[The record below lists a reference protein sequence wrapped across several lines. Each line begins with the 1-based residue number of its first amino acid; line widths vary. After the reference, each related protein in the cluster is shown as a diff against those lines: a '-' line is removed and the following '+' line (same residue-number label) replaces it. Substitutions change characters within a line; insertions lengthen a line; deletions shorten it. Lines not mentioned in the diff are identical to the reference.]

1 MRVLAF
7 DRPNFASVA
16 IASAIVVILSL
27 AVAIP
32 LSGARPYGE
41 QAILEQ
47 IDHEDS
53 ALCDKFGFAAKT
65 PKFAD
70 CMLDLAGLR
79 AESLGLTAILFVA
92 VTMDRSGRSAPDH
105 KGHKRRINWQGS

>member
-7 DRPNFASVA
+7 DGPNFASVA
-16 IASAIVVILSL
+16 IASAIVVVFVL
-27 AVAIP
+27 AIAIP

-41 QAILEQ
+41 QAIQEQ

-53 ALCDKFGFAAKT
+53 ALCDKFGFATRT

-70 CMLDLAGLR
+70 CMLDLADLR
-79 AESLGLTAILFVA
+79 QSHLDLL
-92 VTMDRSGRSAPDH
+92 RSYS
-105 KGHKRRINWQGS
+105 WL

>member
-16 IASAIVVILSL
+16 IASAIVVAFAL

-41 QAILEQ
+41 QAVQEQ

-53 ALCDKFGFAAKT
+53 VLCEKFGFESKT
-65 PKFAD
+65 PKFVD
-70 CMLDLAGLR
+70 CMLDLADIRNSHFALLR
-79 AESLGLTAILFVA
+79 SYSWL
-92 VTMDRSGRSAPDH
+92 
-105 KGHKRRINWQGS
+105 

>member
-16 IASAIVVILSL
+16 IASAIVVVFAL

-41 QAILEQ
+41 QAIQEQ
-47 IDHEDS
+47 TDHEDS
-53 ALCDKFGFAAKT
+53 ALCDKFGFAYRT

-70 CMLDLAGLR
+70 CMFDLAGIRKSHFDLLR
-79 AESLGLTAILFVA
+79 SYSWL
-92 VTMDRSGRSAPDH
+92 
-105 KGHKRRINWQGS
+105 

>member
-7 DRPNFASVA
+7 DRPNFASVV
-16 IASAIVVILSL
+16 IASVIVVVFAL

-41 QAILEQ
+41 QAILEF

-53 ALCDKFGFAAKT
+53 VLCYKFGFASKNS
-65 PKFAD
+65 
-70 CMLDLAGLR
+70 
-79 AESLGLTAILFVA
+79 EI
-92 VTMDRSGRSAPDH
+92 
-105 KGHKRRINWQGS
+105 RRLHA

>member
-7 DRPNFASVA
+7 DRPNFASVV
-16 IASAIVVILSL
+16 IASVIVVAFAL

-41 QAILEQ
+41 QAVQEQ

-53 ALCDKFGFAAKT
+53 VLCEKFGLAATT

-70 CMLDLAGLR
+70 CMIDLAGLR
-79 AESLGLTAILFVA
+79 ESHLDLL
-92 VTMDRSGRSAPDH
+92 RSYS
-105 KGHKRRINWQGS
+105 WL

>member
-7 DRPNFASVA
+7 DRPNYASVV
-16 IASAIVVILSL
+16 IGSIIVVVFAL

-41 QAILEQ
+41 QAILEF
-47 IDHEDS
+47 IDHEDGT
-53 ALCDKFGFAAKT
+53 LCYKFGFAANT
-65 PKFAD
+65 PEFAD

-79 AESLGLTAILFVA
+79 QRHVELV
-92 VTMDRSGRSAPDH
+92 RSYS
-105 KGHKRRINWQGS
+105 WL

>member
-7 DRPNFASVA
+7 DRPNFASVV
-16 IASAIVVILSL
+16 IASLIVVAFAL

-41 QAILEQ
+41 QAIQEQ

-53 ALCDKFGFAAKT
+53 ALCDKFGFAART

-70 CMLDLAGLR
+70 CML
-79 AESLGLTAILFVA
+79 AISTRRLS
-92 VTMDRSGRSAPDH
+92 TPLPGRP
-105 KGHKRRINWQGS
+105 NT

>member
-16 IASAIVVILSL
+16 IASAIVVIFSL

-41 QAILEQ
+41 QAIQEQ

-53 ALCDKFGFAAKT
+53 ALCDKFGFESRT
-65 PKFAD
+65 PKLAD

-79 AESLGLTAILFVA
+79 QSHLDLL
-92 VTMDRSGRSAPDH
+92 RSYS
-105 KGHKRRINWQGS
+105 WL

>member
-16 IASAIVVILSL
+16 IASVIVVVFSL

-41 QAILEQ
+41 QAIQEQ

-53 ALCDKFGFAAKT
+53 ALCDKFGFASRT

-79 AESLGLTAILFVA
+79 QSHLDLL
-92 VTMDRSGRSAPDH
+92 RSYS
-105 KGHKRRINWQGS
+105 WL